1 MPKFLVE
8 RLVDAY
14 AIYTTE
20 VIADTAEEAYETAR
34 NIRGVGVIEWEEGGT
49 REFDSCE
56 YEVFDMNEDSVF
68 CTIN

>member
-20 VIADTAEEAYETAR
+20 VFADTAEEAYEAVR
-34 NIRGVGVIEWEEGGT
+34 NVDTIEWEEGGI
-49 REFDSCE
+49 REFDDCE
-56 YEVFDMNEDSVF
+56 YEVFDMDGDSSF
-68 CTIN
+68 CTI